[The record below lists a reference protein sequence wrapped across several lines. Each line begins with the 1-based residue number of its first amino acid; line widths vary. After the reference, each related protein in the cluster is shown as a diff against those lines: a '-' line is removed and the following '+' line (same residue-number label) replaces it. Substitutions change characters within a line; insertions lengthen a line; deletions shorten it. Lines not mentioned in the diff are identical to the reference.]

1 MKLSYK
7 DLSIKTKLL
16 LLVGAAFIPLIILL
30 QFYVLPAVEEKWYEN
45 KRIATKDVVDA
56 VFNTMEMYN
65 SAANAGEMTIDDAKA
80 LAAKTI
86 SAQRYDTDN
95 YFFVFDDNYIL
106 KVHPLRPKNIGKDM
120 SGNEDANG
128 MKLYVEFKKVCS
140 TSGEGFVEYYQ
151 LKPGVETPQHKISYI
166 KQFKPWGW
174 YIASGVYLEKVAED
188 VSDFRTTIY
197 TSLIIAL
204 LLSSFIGWY
213 VSNKITRP
221 ILLLGSVADK
231 ATNGDYNQTANV
243 DSEDEIGKLSS
254 AFNNMLFNI
263 KNAIEESNRQKEIA
277 EKSANEANNL
287 SIISKE
293 QKEYLQTNVDN
304 LLIELEKF
312 ASGDL
317 TVKIKFSDKNDEI
330 SKLLSAFNYVVNNFR
345 EMLLKVKESV
355 EATSSASTQIS
366 SSIEELSSGAQE
378 QSAQTS
384 EVASAVEEMTKTIME
399 NAHHTK
405 LVAEKTNSTANHAKS
420 GVKKV
425 DETKAGMDLI
435 VKSSNQTGTIIS
447 SLAQKTDQ
455 IGQITQVI
463 NDIADQTNLLALNA
477 AIEAA
482 RAGEQGRGFAVVAD
496 EVRKLAERTT
506 KATKEIAETIKAI
519 QTGVHDANISMVEAN
534 KTVKEGLRLT
544 GEVADS
550 LKLIVDETISVSDL
564 ATQVS
569 AATEEQSSAAEQIS
583 RSIDG
588 INSITQESANGIRQ
602 IAIATDDLSKLTEN
616 LNNLT
621 LQFRLFENEVR
632 NFATNSHN
640 THKRLN

>member
-65 SAANAGEMTIDDAKA
+65 SAANAGEMTIDEAKA
-80 LAAKTI
+80 FAAKTI

-95 YFFVFDDNYIL
+95 YFFVFDQNYIL

-120 SGNEDANG
+120 SSSEDANG
-128 MKLYVEFKKVCS
+128 MKLYVEFKNICS

-151 LKPGVETPQHKISYI
+151 LKPGVDIPQHKISYI
-166 KQFKPWGW
+166 KEFKPWGW

-204 LLSSFIGWY
+204 LLSSLIGWY

-221 ILLLGSVADK
+221 ILLLGSVAEK

-243 DSEDEIGKLSS
+243 DSEDEIGKLSR

-263 KNAIEESNRQKEIA
+263 KTAIDESNHQKEIA
-277 EKSANEANNL
+277 EKSANEANTL

-345 EMLLKVKESV
+345 DMLLKVKESV

-405 LVAEKTNSTANHAKS
+405 LVAEKTNTTANHAKS

-425 DETKAGMDLI
+425 DETKTGMDLI
-435 VKSSNQTGTIIS
+435 VKSSNQTGTIIA

-496 EVRKLAERTT
+496 EVKKLAERTT

-519 QTGVHDANISMVEAN
+519 QTGVHDANLSMVAAN

-544 GEVADS
+544 DEVAES
-550 LKLIVDETISVSDL
+550 LKLIVTETISVSDL

-621 LQFRLFENEVR
+621 LQFKLFENEVR
-632 NFATNSHN
+632 NFTTNSHN